1 MSSRN
6 RSLQGSYGGPGGTF
20 MATTLCFKSG
30 VLNQG
35 KLCPQE
41 TLARDL
47 FDHYWDRGATGI
59 WWVEARHAA
68 KHSTCIGHARNGV
81 AQNLS
86 SAEGEKPCGRQGRV
100 ILS

>member
-6 RSLQGSYGGPGGTF
+6 RSLQGSCGGPGGTF

-35 KLCPQE
+35 QLCPQE

-47 FDHYWDRGATGI
+47 FGHYWGQGCYWYLVGRGQ
-59 WWVEARHAA
+59 
-68 KHSTCIGHARNGV
+68 TCCQAFYMHRACKEWYGT
-81 AQNLS
+81 
-86 SAEGEKPCGRQGRV
+86 KPQ
-100 ILS
+100 